1 MPLEDVAMKMMLT
14 YAIVLSTAGRS
25 TMVHSVDHH
34 LVPKARGRYY
44 RAQMSNEAL
53 KGVRLVKAE

>member
-1 MPLEDVAMKMMLT
+1 MKMMLT

-53 KGVRLVKAE
+53 KGVRLVNAE